1 MLRIVADKIEELPE
15 GLRSAAKQQ
24 GQSVVVDAMPEGWA
38 IEDITALKGAITT
51 ERSTR
56 KELERKIKDFEG
68 IEDPASAREALEAMQ
83 AGRLKSSKE
92 IEEWKKSAEA
102 KFAQDAA
109 KIRAQSDGLTKQLRE
124 LMVDRAAMQAIVEA
138 GGNPKL
144 LLPIVR
150 GAAKAE
156 MTENGTFAVTL
167 VDEQGK
173 ELMTRAAGS
182 SAPMQFSEFVNTL
195 RENPDFKSAFAGSG
209 VGGSAAV
216 HAAGGSVRGG
226 SKTDNLSSRELLR
239 LANSQAT

>member
-124 LMVDRAAMQAIVEA
+124 LLVDRAAMQAIVEA

-150 GAAKAE
+150 GAAKSE
-156 MTENGTFAVTL
+156 MTENGTFSVSL
-167 VDEQGK
+167 IGDDGK
-173 ELMTRAAGS
+173 ELMTRQAGS
-182 SAPMQFSEFVNTL
+182 SAPMQFSEYVNTL
-195 RENPDFKSAFAGSG
+195 RENPDYKSAFAGSG
-209 VGGSAAV
+209 VGGSGANHASGGTARVAV
-216 HAAGGSVRGG
+216 PGS
-226 SKTDNLSSRELLR
+226 SSARELFTR
-239 LANSQAT
+239 AANTA